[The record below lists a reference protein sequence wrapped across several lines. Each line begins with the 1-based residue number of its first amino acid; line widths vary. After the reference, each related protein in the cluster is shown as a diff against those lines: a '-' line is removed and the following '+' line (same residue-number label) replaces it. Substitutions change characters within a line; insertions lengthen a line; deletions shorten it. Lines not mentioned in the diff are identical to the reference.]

1 MNKETSL
8 YLDLMRFSAAM
19 VVFLGHASGRS
30 FTGGFLWQF
39 GAYLHTAVIIFF
51 VLSGFVIGHV
61 AHTKENTLTDYWV
74 ARIAR
79 LSSIV
84 LPALAL
90 TLLCDF
96 VGLGMDRG
104 FYVNGPWGYPEG
116 SQLPHYL
123 LSFFLLQNVWDL
135 DLNPGI
141 NEPFWSLSYELMY
154 YALFSAA
161 FFLRGKARIA
171 TVLALCAVAGPT
183 ILALLPIWLM
193 GYGCY
198 RLFVAFESQ
207 LTSHRL
213 PFSLL
218 SLIFL
223 GMLLAGSPWI
233 RENVAF
239 RIPYIN
245 REDVLGD
252 YFDGIIF
259 SLHLLFSLPLLAAA
273 KPLLLRFSD
282 PIKWA
287 ASLTFALYLFHRPL
301 IQVFAVLA
309 PEDPSALSSRL
320 IVLGGTFL
328 LVATFGAWCEKQKFT
343 IKKALETIVV
353 PRLRAGVE
361 APRP

>member
-8 YLDLMRFSAAM
+8 YLDLLRFSAAM

-30 FTGGFLWQF
+30 FTGGLLWQF

-51 VLSGFVIGHV
+51 VLSGFVIGYV

-84 LPALAL
+84 LPALVL
-90 TLLCDF
+90 TLVCDF
-96 VGLGMDRG
+96 IGLDLDRG

-123 LSFFLLQNVWDL
+123 LSLFLLQNVWEL

-141 NEPFWSLSYELMY
+141 NKPFWSLSYELMY

-161 FFLRGKARIA
+161 FFLRGKARVVI
-171 TVLALCAVAGPT
+171 VIALCALAGPT

-198 RLFVAFESQ
+198 RLFVAFESR
-207 LTSHRL
+207 LTSSRL
-213 PFSLL
+213 LFSLL

-223 GMLLAGSPWI
+223 AMLLAGSPWI
-233 RENVAF
+233 RENVVF
-239 RIPYIN
+239 HIPHIN

-252 YFDGIIF
+252 YFDGIVF

-273 KPLLLRFSD
+273 KPLLLRIAR

-309 PEDPSALSSRL
+309 PEDPAAFSSRL
-320 IVLGGTFL
+320 LVLGGTFL
-328 LVATFGAWCEKQKFT
+328 VVATIGAWCEQQKFA
-343 IKKALETIVV
+343 IKKPLETIVI
-353 PRLRAGVE
+353 PRLRGKI
-361 APRP
+361 